1 MEKLLRVER
10 SVGGALY
17 VRCYYLAKKVVCGA
31 SLEEKAMMSLIN
43 DRFISKVDL
52 YEALAPSRVY
62 MRPQKLWL
70 QNK

>member
-1 MEKLLRVER
+1 MAKSLRVER
-10 SVGGALY
+10 SVGGALR
-17 VRCYYLAKKVVCGA
+17 VRCCDLAKKVVCGVSHA
-31 SLEEKAMMSLIN
+31 EKAMSLIN

-62 MRPQKLWL
+62 MRPQKLWS